1 MAATPPPPPTQATPQ
16 VREERREGVDH
27 EELLGE
33 IEEGEEHR
41 LERELFGES
50 EEESEGRRERAR
62 LAKEQEEKRER
73 EEEERARRILDEARR
88 EREQQARKRQEQIAT
103 PAKRAKLAVKA
114 EEAGLHPP
122 RKVEKEVPLQKG
134 TVSEDKKASLLVI
147 AESRRKLEAWQKAKQ
162 ARQLEEERVHRARM
176 ESIAEKAEKEAAK
189 RKLDAEQ
196 SRQLAEER
204 KAQLSPKGKG
214 RKAVVSPPKQP
225 QREHIPPRDSPEF
238 VRYVER
244 KVDALVAA
252 VQAAPGI
259 GWEAGDPLPPNAHE
273 ARRVLRDLLGAVN
286 RFPDSELMLVSR
298 QRSAMIPG
306 LRFTLQ
312 TVLNMLD
319 AALEIMRRENRSIE
333 YDAAPNRK
341 QIMDLVE
348 KIRQDAEKREAARKE
363 QEVRDSI
370 KRQAMEKR
378 RQRQQLEEE
387 RRKQS
392 REREREQAKERQL
405 KSLEGGTAARK
416 KRRTKEGLASPG
428 AEPGSPSSS
437 STTSSPTS
445 PDYSPTPSPSPSPP
459 RGRTPSPP
467 SDPGS
472 PSLQRRQKTGTPPE
486 RRPERASRTPQAR
499 SPPEEGEVTE
509 LSRRRQQA
517 NSPIRSYRDVLLS
530 SWWDRVHPHPDR
542 YMPKGDPMPRFMF
555 VSGDFHDRMLG
566 KVPFRADAV
575 AETVMQFL
583 GEHDK
588 WEAAQIAVVG
598 GHVTLEW
605 EGQVYELPTPQQLGE
620 WTDDLHVAPIGPW
633 YDSDPRRVAKRAAA
647 GRLQRMLRHQ
657 TGTQLVLITLSH
669 MCREADPEERQ
680 TLRTCIALAMC
691 MWLNFLEHE
700 QQARRQEESSRISL
714 SALVRQR
721 RSGVGS
727 ASQSELRERPSQR
740 TPRASEATRSGA
752 GTSRQPPSRPS
763 EREQREREEGEIDKR
778 TMKIVQKEIE
788 KFREQWLLQP
798 HTSTRRVQLKGVPD
812 SFFKWCRDTGRD
824 PDAMVPVPAHGP
836 QRPKDTATKSVP
848 HFSEG
853 TQAWSVYFQLEWMRI
868 FEKAGELARRTD
880 WACDE
885 LWARIPGTAKSSIA
899 MGCLTDEEANQLK
912 NLDATVGF
920 RKFHDFK
927 SRANFLDYMYYVMEA
942 RDPDAADAQQRQAVQ
957 WLQDPTCFKAN
968 AGLTRSQL
976 QAHWNLLMSKAGEA
990 KSRVDFRTLVEKS
1003 VEAFRRYPAL
1013 YEQVRFQDRNLHV
1026 TWTDNWP
1033 RDEDAMGMAHRWHE
1047 CRKWITSRLASI
1059 RPEDLQ
1065 SEGAQPEESAT
1076 PLAPPAKK
1084 QRQQWQQQQQLQP
1097 QPPSSSSSS
1106 SNSNNRNSLPEA
1118 KPPARKTKGASGSN
1132 SSSRC
1137 RMTSRKQSDRRGKR
1151 IEFCTSFPTPC
1162 EQRSG
1167 TSTTCASSAEEGT
1180 ELRCAPTSS
1189 IGPLEDCMRWRR
1201 AEGE

>member
-1 MAATPPPPPTQATPQ
+1 
-16 VREERREGVDH
+16 
-27 EELLGE
+27 
-33 IEEGEEHR
+33 
-41 LERELFGES
+41 
-50 EEESEGRRERAR
+50 
-62 LAKEQEEKRER
+62 
-73 EEEERARRILDEARR
+73 
-88 EREQQARKRQEQIAT
+88 
-103 PAKRAKLAVKA
+103 
-114 EEAGLHPP
+114 
-122 RKVEKEVPLQKG
+122 
-134 TVSEDKKASLLVI
+134 
-147 AESRRKLEAWQKAKQ
+147 
-162 ARQLEEERVHRARM
+162 
-176 ESIAEKAEKEAAK
+176 
-189 RKLDAEQ
+189 
-196 SRQLAEER
+196 
-204 KAQLSPKGKG
+204 
-214 RKAVVSPPKQP
+214 
-225 QREHIPPRDSPEF
+225 
-238 VRYVER
+238 
-244 KVDALVAA
+244 
-252 VQAAPGI
+252 
-259 GWEAGDPLPPNAHE
+259 
-273 ARRVLRDLLGAVN
+273 
-286 RFPDSELMLVSR
+286 
-298 QRSAMIPG
+298 
-306 LRFTLQ
+306 
-312 TVLNMLD
+312 
-319 AALEIMRRENRSIE
+319 
-333 YDAAPNRK
+333 
-341 QIMDLVE
+341 
-348 KIRQDAEKREAARKE
+348 
-363 QEVRDSI
+363 
-370 KRQAMEKR
+370 
-378 RQRQQLEEE
+378 
-387 RRKQS
+387 
-392 REREREQAKERQL
+392 
-405 KSLEGGTAARK
+405 
-416 KRRTKEGLASPG
+416 
-428 AEPGSPSSS
+428 
-437 STTSSPTS
+437 
-445 PDYSPTPSPSPSPP
+445 
-459 RGRTPSPP
+459 
-467 SDPGS
+467 
-472 PSLQRRQKTGTPPE
+472 
-486 RRPERASRTPQAR
+486 
-499 SPPEEGEVTE
+499 VTE

-588 WEAAQIAVVG
+588 WEAAQIAVLE

-605 EGQVYELPTPQQLGE
+605 EGQTFELPTPQQLGE

-647 GRLQRMLRHQ
+647 GRLQRMLKHQ
-657 TGTQLVLITLSH
+657 TGTQMVLITLSQ
-669 MCREADPEERQ
+669 MCGEAGPEERQ

-700 QQARRQEESSRISL
+700 QQVRRQEESSRVSL

-824 PDAMVPVPAHGP
+824 PEAMVPVPAHGP

-990 KSRVDFRTLVEKS
+990 KSIVDFRTLVEKS

-1059 RPEDLQ
+1059 RPEDLH

-1076 PLAPPAKK
+1076 PLAPPAKR
-1084 QRQQWQQQQQLQP
+1084 QRQQWQQQQQQQP
-1097 QPPSSSSSS
+1097 QPQQQQQQQQQP
-1106 SNSNNRNSLPEA
+1106 
-1118 KPPARKTKGASGSN
+1118 
-1132 SSSRC
+1132 
-1137 RMTSRKQSDRRGKR
+1137 
-1151 IEFCTSFPTPC
+1151 
-1162 EQRSG
+1162 
-1167 TSTTCASSAEEGT
+1167 
-1180 ELRCAPTSS
+1180 
-1189 IGPLEDCMRWRR
+1189 
-1201 AEGE
+1201 